1 MSHPSLQKYSRYVSL
16 MKVLLPLGII
26 LILGFSIGGPYI
38 LSSYDHQEVAL
49 LDTSQPDIQENRM
62 THPEYVSTDNKEQ
75 PYQVKAEWAK
85 QRTEHL
91 ADLKNPE
98 GSLTMTKGETL
109 NVSATKGAYDT
120 QGKNLELSGN
130 VTLTSTDGYQVKTEK
145 ANVSLDSK
153 IIEGNM
159 PIQGEGPKGSLQG
172 QDGFRIE
179 IKGKQKVITLKGPSR
194 VVINAAG
201 S

>member
-1 MSHPSLQKYSRYVSL
+1 MSRTSLQKYSRYVSL

-26 LILGFSIGGPYI
+26 LILGLSIGGPYVI
-38 LSSYDHQEVAL
+38 SSYDREEVAL
-49 LDTSQPDIQENRM
+49 LKPSQRDIQENRM
-62 THPEYVSTDNKEQ
+62 INPEYVSTDKKDQ
-75 PYQVKAEWAK
+75 PYQVKAKWAK

-91 ADLKNPE
+91 ADLKSPE
-98 GSLTMTKGETL
+98 GSLTMTKGESL
-109 NVSATKGAYDT
+109 NVSATKGAYDA
-120 QGKNLELSGN
+120 QGKHLELSGN

-153 IIEGNM
+153 VIEGNL

-172 QDGFRIE
+172 KNGFRIE
-179 IKGKQKVITLKGPSR
+179 VKGNGKVITLKGPSR
-194 VVINAAG
+194 VVISATG